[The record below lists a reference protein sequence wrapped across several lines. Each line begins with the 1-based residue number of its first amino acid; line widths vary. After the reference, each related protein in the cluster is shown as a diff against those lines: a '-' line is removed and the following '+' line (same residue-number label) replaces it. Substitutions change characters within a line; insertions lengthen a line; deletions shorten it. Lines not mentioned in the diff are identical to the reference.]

1 MGTSNN
7 LIKAIVDEDFVSAKE
22 LTGNLLYRA
31 ISDRLDDVKREVA
44 ADLFDG
50 MDDAVNEGKMSANR
64 YGGGKPFDW
73 SKPHPSNAPKK
84 PLKGNQSKI
93 DANKNGKIDADD
105 FKILRSKG
113 KKG

>member
-22 LTGNLLYRA
+22 LTGNLLHRA

-44 ADLFDG
+44 ADLFNG
-50 MDDAVNEGKMSANR
+50 MDDAVNEGKDDP
-64 YGGGKPFDW
+64 KPLV
-73 SKPHPSNAPKK
+73 PNAPKK
-84 PLKGNQSKI
+84 GSAASEAGGKGLKGKQYRI
-93 DANKNGKIDADD
+93 DANKNGKIDAHD